1 MTKKTLT
8 LLLIED
14 NPGDARLIQEMVAE
28 TAAPGELTLEIC
40 ALLSSGLQRLAE
52 DGIDLILLDL
62 SLPDS
67 YGLDTLRRVLRQTAV
82 PVVVLTGLNDQ
93 SVGVTAVHE
102 GAQDYLI
109 KGDINSQLLVRS
121 IRYAVE
127 RHQIDQD
134 RQKLIGDLEAFAHSV
149 AHDLKAPLGPLVL
162 AGEMLESNFGELS
175 PEEIRKCGHII
186 AHSSRKMGSII
197 DELLLLASVR
207 SQEVSV
213 SPLAMTEI
221 FNQAQERL
229 AALIES
235 HQASISS
242 PYTWPTALGYAPWVE
257 EVWVNYLSN
266 AIKYGGEPP
275 EIDVGATLQAN
286 GMVRFWIHDNGRG
299 LSVKA
304 QTGLFVP
311 FKRLEQAKIEGHGL
325 GLSIV
330 RRIIEKLGGEIGVN
344 SKPGQGSTFMF
355 TLPGASAFSPSGY

>member
-28 TAAPGELTLEIC
+28 TIPGEMRLETC
-40 ALLSSGLQRLAE
+40 SLLSSGLQRLDA

-67 YGLDTLRRVLRQTAV
+67 QGLDTLRRVLQRTAV

-109 KGDINSQLLVRS
+109 KGDVNSQLLVRS
-121 IRYAVE
+121 IHYAVE
-127 RHQIDQD
+127 RHQINQE

-149 AHDLKAPLGPLVL
+149 AHDLKAPLGPMVL
-162 AGEMLESNFGELS
+162 AGEMLESSFGELS
-175 PEEIRKCGHII
+175 PEEIRQCGQIV
-186 AHSSRKMGSII
+186 ARSGRKMGSII

-207 SQEVSV
+207 SQEVNV
-213 SPLAMTEI
+213 SPLAMAEI
-221 FNQAQERL
+221 FSQAQERL
-229 AALIES
+229 SSLIEN
-235 HQASISS
+235 HRASISS
-242 PYTWPTALGYAPWVE
+242 PYTWPAALGYAPWIE

-286 GMVRFWIHDNGRG
+286 EMVRFWIRDNGRG
-299 LSVKA
+299 ISVKA

-330 RRIIEKLGGEIGVN
+330 RRIVEKLGGEVGVN

-355 TLPGASAFSPSGY
+355 TLPGA